1 MIFTPAEE
9 RVLDV
14 LSAKGFD
21 ARDLAGLT
29 LEELQDELPTEAF
42 SSQRD
47 RISQPCGLPP
57 LLNPC
62 SRAFS
67 LERSLLSFGLG
78 TGLCSGSLRL
88 RPSWDQSVM
97 SFSTSSF
104 RAQGR
109 RGRTVPASVYNHLR
123 WLTDNLKVSFP
134 LDSPMLKDFT
144 AASGATTT
152 WPTQVKTL
160 SAQVWR
166 HLLQLATSS
175 STSSLA
181 LAAGLVIRFAVSGL
195 RFKHCARAS
204 FEPELS
210 SIRTGV
216 WKVSHGKDGM
226 PFAVAL
232 PMYVEPGHPL
242 LSHVQARVSAILG
255 VGTPFLPDMWF
266 DAQGS
271 VVLRSAPAD
280 YPRFQA
286 FARSLLH
293 LPPLSLTEH
302 AASTFSTRS
311 FRRFLPTV
319 ADALQLC
326 DSDRLCLGN
335 WSDGRKLPLPVRY
348 SSERLESAAQVR
360 RLCLASVHHL
370 LKHAPLC
377 DSWSGLRAVAPHVAR
392 LRSNIAT
399 SSWGP
404 GVRAIPEPDLVESSP
419 VSTERAS
426 SSGGSDS
433 PSSDASTEYLLA
445 PAGDA
450 PTDPESVC
458 FVCPAKGLWHA
469 AAEPQSLTP
478 LCSSRVF
485 RQQGIVWATGLTAA
499 LDLHGKFCAPCLL
512 KVFPFKSWLSVS
524 DMASGVERFELL
536 LVNEHKVAAEVF
548 HSLKH
553 MGCESVADFVG
564 LYTEADYEDGLK
576 EVLQKTETFKDNRI
590 QLARLRVAWAR
601 AKQDLSATSSGPQE
615 ENLEAPLPPE
625 VRQRQEDAFFA
636 KYNVRFPPD
645 LLPAATL
652 FARHFRELRRQH
664 KELDDLARVKS
675 AAESSTAP
683 ATEVKQLGDF
693 RVVLKAEP
701 PAVSF
706 KDLISLLRAHEIL
719 LNSWAMAGTAERDSK
734 LLPGTKVLEFS
745 MSDNLAY
752 RTFAAERLRRYPG
765 TVTQAIQWFLDRDR
779 QTRLAAITL
788 QETDQERIRVLMDEE
803 QKKGDAK
810 KLKLRHGP
818 KCEQKRFELSKCARS
833 ECTFLAQHNGG
844 YCCQACAWGGG
855 RHGVQCT
862 DVDLARFALPNRLP
876 LADAAKDRSQ
886 RCFVNLQYAE
896 ASVFGETKPLCLDL
910 TLPPTAD
917 ASKGLPCVIF
927 CHGGRWRRGSHKV
940 FMGSVW
946 SELLLSMGWA
956 VASVQY
962 RFLQEAPWPAC
973 LADLRCAVRM
983 LRLHAA
989 EFQLDPEWLVA
1000 MGHSAGGHLVSALPS
1015 DDPFHDADL
1024 RHVGEGVSGEVK
1036 AIITVAGAFKGMAR
1050 LTKGNVFELLKADH
1064 WPQFLALHGTKDA
1077 TVPCAMSEDFV
1088 AQLVS
1093 LKVPAE
1099 LVRLEGHGH
1108 ELLPP
1113 PKEATAAVA
1122 AFLQRLRARG

>member
-29 LEELQDELPTEAF
+29 LEELQDELPTEVPEPILESLRKKVWHLHCKPRMHTWKQLLPSGPCPHI
-42 SSQRD
+42 SSSASAPARGLLKPTGPHQPTVSSTRQYKHQNVAVALVEAVLHPGLSFAMEDLQRSGTA
-47 RISQPCGLPP
+47 REVWI
-57 LLNPC
+57 
-62 SRAFS
+62 ATTA
-67 LERSLLSFGLG
+67 ESLLARFQPGTLAAVLRTWNRLVQWQLETEAALG
-78 TGLCSGSLRL
+78 PVSDVLLHQFL
-88 RPSWDQSVM
+88 Q
-97 SFSTSSF
+97 
-104 RAQGR
+104 AQGR

-242 LSHVQARVSAILG
+242 LSHVQARVRAILG

-512 KVFPFKSWLSVS
+512 KV
-524 DMASGVERFELL
+524 
-536 LVNEHKVAAEVF
+536 
-548 HSLKH
+548 
-553 MGCESVADFVG
+553 
-564 LYTEADYEDGLK
+564 
-576 EVLQKTETFKDNRI
+576 
-590 QLARLRVAWAR
+590 
-601 AKQDLSATSSGPQE
+601 
-615 ENLEAPLPPE
+615 APE
-625 VRQRQEDAFFA
+625 
-636 KYNVRFPPD
+636 
-645 LLPAATL
+645 
-652 FARHFRELRRQH
+652 
-664 KELDDLARVKS
+664 
-675 AAESSTAP
+675 
-683 ATEVKQLGDF
+683 
-693 RVVLKAEP
+693 
-701 PAVSF
+701 
-706 KDLISLLRAHEIL
+706 
-719 LNSWAMAGTAERDSK
+719 
-734 LLPGTKVLEFS
+734 
-745 MSDNLAY
+745 
-752 RTFAAERLRRYPG
+752 
-765 TVTQAIQWFLDRDR
+765 
-779 QTRLAAITL
+779 TRLAI
-788 QETDQERIRVLMDEE
+788 
-803 QKKGDAK
+803 
-810 KLKLRHGP
+810 
-818 KCEQKRFELSKCARS
+818 LSRATPRS
-833 ECTFLAQHNGG
+833 
-844 YCCQACAWGGG
+844 
-855 RHGVQCT
+855 
-862 DVDLARFALPNRLP
+862 
-876 LADAAKDRSQ
+876 
-886 RCFVNLQYAE
+886 
-896 ASVFGETKPLCLDL
+896 
-910 TLPPTAD
+910 
-917 ASKGLPCVIF
+917 
-927 CHGGRWRRGSHKV
+927 
-940 FMGSVW
+940 
-946 SELLLSMGWA
+946 
-956 VASVQY
+956 
-962 RFLQEAPWPAC
+962 
-973 LADLRCAVRM
+973 
-983 LRLHAA
+983 
-989 EFQLDPEWLVA
+989 
-1000 MGHSAGGHLVSALPS
+1000 
-1015 DDPFHDADL
+1015 
-1024 RHVGEGVSGEVK
+1024 
-1036 AIITVAGAFKGMAR
+1036 
-1050 LTKGNVFELLKADH
+1050 
-1064 WPQFLALHGTKDA
+1064 
-1077 TVPCAMSEDFV
+1077 
-1088 AQLVS
+1088 
-1093 LKVPAE
+1093 
-1099 LVRLEGHGH
+1099 
-1108 ELLPP
+1108 
-1113 PKEATAAVA
+1113 
-1122 AFLQRLRARG
+1122 

>member
-1 MIFTPAEE
+1 MEDLQRSGTAREVWITTTAESLLA
-9 RVLDV
+9 RFQPGTLAAVLRTWNRLVQWQLETEAALGPVSDV
-14 LSAKGFD
+14 LLHQF
-21 ARDLAGLT
+21 
-29 LEELQDELPTEAF
+29 LQ
-42 SSQRD
+42 
-47 RISQPCGLPP
+47 
-57 LLNPC
+57 
-62 SRAFS
+62 
-67 LERSLLSFGLG
+67 
-78 TGLCSGSLRL
+78 
-88 RPSWDQSVM
+88 
-97 SFSTSSF
+97 
-104 RAQGR
+104 AQGR

-242 LSHVQARVSAILG
+242 LSHVQARVRAILG

-512 KVFPFKSWLSVS
+512 KVAPRNS
-524 DMASGVERFELL
+524 ASHPVPGNAP
-536 LVNEHKVAAEVF
+536 LVIRLASCAETGTQRVAA
-548 HSLKH
+548 L
-553 MGCESVADFVG
+553 M
-564 LYTEADYEDGLK
+564 
-576 EVLQKTETFKDNRI
+576 
-590 QLARLRVAWAR
+590 
-601 AKQDLSATSSGPQE
+601 
-615 ENLEAPLPPE
+615 
-625 VRQRQEDAFFA
+625 FFP
-636 KYNVRFPPD
+636 R
-645 LLPAATL
+645 
-652 FARHFRELRRQH
+652 
-664 KELDDLARVKS
+664 
-675 AAESSTAP
+675 
-683 ATEVKQLGDF
+683 
-693 RVVLKAEP
+693 
-701 PAVSF
+701 
-706 KDLISLLRAHEIL
+706 
-719 LNSWAMAGTAERDSK
+719 
-734 LLPGTKVLEFS
+734 
-745 MSDNLAY
+745 
-752 RTFAAERLRRYPG
+752 
-765 TVTQAIQWFLDRDR
+765 
-779 QTRLAAITL
+779 
-788 QETDQERIRVLMDEE
+788 
-803 QKKGDAK
+803 
-810 KLKLRHGP
+810 
-818 KCEQKRFELSKCARS
+818 
-833 ECTFLAQHNGG
+833 
-844 YCCQACAWGGG
+844 
-855 RHGVQCT
+855 
-862 DVDLARFALPNRLP
+862 
-876 LADAAKDRSQ
+876 
-886 RCFVNLQYAE
+886 
-896 ASVFGETKPLCLDL
+896 
-910 TLPPTAD
+910 
-917 ASKGLPCVIF
+917 
-927 CHGGRWRRGSHKV
+927 
-940 FMGSVW
+940 
-946 SELLLSMGWA
+946 
-956 VASVQY
+956 
-962 RFLQEAPWPAC
+962 
-973 LADLRCAVRM
+973 
-983 LRLHAA
+983 
-989 EFQLDPEWLVA
+989 
-1000 MGHSAGGHLVSALPS
+1000 
-1015 DDPFHDADL
+1015 
-1024 RHVGEGVSGEVK
+1024 
-1036 AIITVAGAFKGMAR
+1036 
-1050 LTKGNVFELLKADH
+1050 
-1064 WPQFLALHGTKDA
+1064 
-1077 TVPCAMSEDFV
+1077 
-1088 AQLVS
+1088 
-1093 LKVPAE
+1093 
-1099 LVRLEGHGH
+1099 
-1108 ELLPP
+1108 
-1113 PKEATAAVA
+1113 
-1122 AFLQRLRARG
+1122 